1 VSTGASEPGRVPG
14 PKVFITYRREETSAQ
29 AGRLYDAMVGRF
41 GENNVF
47 MDVDMAPG
55 VDFVERIAEA
65 VAACHVLIVVMGP
78 HWATVEDERGR
89 RRLAD
94 PEDFVRLEV
103 ETALRRPDVT
113 PIPVLVAGG
122 RMPSRE
128 DLPEEVRAITRRNA
142 LELSDMRWRQDVGR
156 LISTLD
162 ELLANLAVA
171 PPITPEGN
179 LAVAPPVTPAG
190 HGRERVAGDGA
201 GEAAM
206 QPAPA
211 PNGAPAPPGEAEA
224 PAPPAPGP
232 SRRPARSRR
241 RWWALAGLAVAAVI
255 GIAVALLV
263 GGGSGGGT
271 TSGGGGATSGTTSFG
286 VGGEPVG
293 IAVAANGIWVSN
305 RDDNTVTHL
314 RPDGRRAHPDIPV
327 GTTPSGLVVHY
338 GKVWVAN
345 ARDNSVTPITGNSP
359 GDPITGDGTT
369 FDDPRA
375 IGAGRG
381 SVWVT
386 NTGSNTV
393 AQLDRDGNP
402 EREITVGNGPRGIVV
417 GAGGVWV
424 SNGDDDTVS
433 EIPPGSPTA
442 NAPIRLGPDTKPKG
456 LAIAHGKVW
465 VADEGTNTVTPID
478 IKDRKAG
485 DPIPVGATPRDVASS
500 NFTDKLYV
508 TNGGADSVSVI
519 DPVSG
524 QVIPSSKIV
533 LPPGSGPEDVS
544 AGLDKV
550 WVAAGDS
557 NQVIR
562 LNP

>member
-255 GIAVALLV
+255 GIAVALLA
-263 GGGSGGGT
+263 GGGSGGGGT
-271 TSGGGGATSGTTSFG
+271 TSGGGTPVSDEVHGIQLVPFTDASAFTLKAPQWRTPHTPEDPIGKGAHLTALVSPNEDMTVQVVQQPEEPPLQKVAGKANKARVEEGATSISYNSTS
-286 VGGEPVG
+286 
-293 IAVAANGIWVSN
+293 I
-305 RDDNTVTHL
+305 
-314 RPDGRRAHPDIPV
+314 
-327 GTTPSGLVVHY
+327 
-338 GKVWVAN
+338 
-345 ARDNSVTPITGNSP
+345 
-359 GDPITGDGTT
+359 
-369 FDDPRA
+369 
-375 IGAGRG
+375 AGRDAYLLQFTHNEKKPDQPYLPAMG
-381 SVWVT
+381 ETYDSTYFFNDFGFIWRVHAAVKT
-386 NTGSNTV
+386 TV
-393 AQLDRDGNP
+393 ADGKD
-402 EREITVGNGPRGIVV
+402 IARGL
-417 GAGGVWV
+417 A
-424 SNGDDDTVS
+424 
-433 EIPPGSPTA
+433 
-442 NAPIRLGPDTKPKG
+442 TKMAETFEPKG
-456 LAIAHGKVW
+456 
-465 VADEGTNTVTPID
+465 
-478 IKDRKAG
+478 
-485 DPIPVGATPRDVASS
+485 
-500 NFTDKLYV
+500 
-508 TNGGADSVSVI
+508 
-519 DPVSG
+519 
-524 QVIPSSKIV
+524 
-533 LPPGSGPEDVS
+533 
-544 AGLDKV
+544 
-550 WVAAGDS
+550 
-557 NQVIR
+557 
-562 LNP
+562 